1 MFVVTFKLQGKPETL
16 IEISQ
21 SLQCIVDKVQKL
33 EGCID
38 ARIYRDIN
46 DETIFLLIEEWQ
58 KQRNLDDHMKSS
70 LYAALLGIKGL
81 LVKSPEIRFMVEN

>member
-21 SLQCIVDKVQKL
+21 SLQGIVDKVQKL